1 MIEKEDAWYVKKR
14 VHVYTVD
21 HWLKKDDDNIKMYT
35 CRDYMIN
42 YLKYFMLGLCGAL
55 YSNSITNIHGSM
67 VVDGDPNYFWRLKNK
82 RKGGG
87 GSCSC

>member
-1 MIEKEDAWYVKKR
+1 
-14 VHVYTVD
+14 
-21 HWLKKDDDNIKMYT
+21 
-35 CRDYMIN
+35 MIN

-67 VVDGDPNYFWRLKNK
+67 VVDRDPNYFWRLKNK